1 MINLQEFKNGMSIGE
16 NLIFLADDINDSL
29 SFGYTENIEKV
40 KYNMA
45 LLKKVF
51 TDTNHDDALAKSKNG
66 LTTLFPLGRYIVIL
80 LINKE
85 KTEMK
90 MFFLDFRIEYSVAD
104 KGFAGIFSNN
114 IKLQFKKIKYYME
127 ESFNED
133 FDNIALDA
141 SLEPTF

>member
-1 MINLQEFKNGMSIGE
+1 MINFQEFKNGMSIGE
-16 NLIFLADDINDSL
+16 TLIFLTDDLNESL
-29 SFGYTENIEKV
+29 SFGYTENINKV
-40 KYNMA
+40 KYNMT

-51 TDTNHDDALAKSKNG
+51 IDTNHDDALAKSKNG

-90 MFFLDFRIEYSVAD
+90 MFFLDFRVEYSLVD
-104 KGFAGIFSNN
+104 KGFAGIFSDN

-133 FDNIALDA
+133 FDNVVLNA
-141 SLEPTF
+141 SLEPTL